1 MSGKR
6 ISSGIQEVNIH
17 GMSTYKA
24 KVCLDSILKKA
35 DKGIYRIRVIHGFH
49 SGTALK
55 DMVHQEY
62 RMHPK
67 VLRIENGMNEGI
79 TELVL
84 RELT

>member
-1 MSGKR
+1 MSGMR
-6 ISSGIQEVNIH
+6 ISSGILEVNIH

-35 DKGIYRIRVIHGFH
+35 DKSIYRIRVIHGFH

-55 DMVHQEY
+55 EMLHQEY
-62 RMHPK
+62 LLNPK
-67 VLRIENGMNEGI
+67 VLRIVNGMNEGI
-79 TELVL
+79 TELIL